1 MKSME
6 TAYFAGGCFWCITPS
21 FREKEGVLEVISGYA
36 GGSEVNP
43 CYEDVKGQKTGHR
56 ETIRIDYDPGRVSFR
71 ELFNLF
77 LVGVDPFDAGGQF
90 IDRGFSYTLAVY
102 YLSEAQ
108 RQIAEDRIRKL
119 EEASG
124 KQVCISLEPFR
135 NFYTAE
141 EYHQNYDLKNPEA
154 FEKEL
159 VESGRKKV

>member
-1 MKSME
+1 MKSYE

-43 CYEDVKGQKTGHR
+43 CYEDVKLQKTGHR
-56 ETIRIDYDPGRVSFR
+56 ETIRVDYDSEKVSFR
-71 ELFNLF
+71 ELFNIF
-77 LVGVDPFDAGGQF
+77 LAGVDPFDAGGQF

-102 YLSEAQ
+102 YLSEQ
-108 RQIAEDRIRKL
+108 QKQIAEDRIRKL
-119 EEASG
+119 EAGSG

-159 VESGRKKV
+159 IESGRKKL